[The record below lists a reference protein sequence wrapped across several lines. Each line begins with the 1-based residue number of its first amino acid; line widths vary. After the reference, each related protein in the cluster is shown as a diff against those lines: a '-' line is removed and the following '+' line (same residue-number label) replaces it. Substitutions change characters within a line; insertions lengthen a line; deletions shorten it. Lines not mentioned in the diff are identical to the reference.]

1 MYTCGYMYIYI
12 NTCMRYTCFLMNAFK
27 ISDFNDI

>member
-12 NTCMRYTCFLMNAFK
+12 NMRYTCFLMNAFK